1 VQPREPAL
9 CQLYRRTF
17 VPYAVVVVEIADD
30 ACCECWLEDLD
41 AETEERAADGVVDDK
56 TSQLTFCDFL

>member
-1 VQPREPAL
+1 M
-9 CQLYRRTF
+9 
-17 VPYAVVVVEIADD
+17 VVVEIADD
-30 ACCECWLEDLD
+30 ACCECSLEDLD